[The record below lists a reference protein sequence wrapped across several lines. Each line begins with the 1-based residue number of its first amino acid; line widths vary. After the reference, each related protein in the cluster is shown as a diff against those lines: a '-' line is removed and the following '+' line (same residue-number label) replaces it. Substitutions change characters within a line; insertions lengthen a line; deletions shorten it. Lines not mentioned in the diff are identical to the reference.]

1 MLDRKEEIDMAGGK
15 GLISRFFRSRRI
27 GFYLTVV
34 AAFFSFVAAILYI
47 CAYYNS
53 KYVFWMVPV
62 LLFFAA
68 FLYIPF
74 TFFRETEKIA
84 PLITGGLDF
93 IAFLLFIRHTYL
105 YLSEVFYGG
114 SFGGFS
120 LGFVLFVLCFLFMLI
135 GIVLSNIAIYKRQGE
150 YKTEKSGEVVA

>member
-1 MLDRKEEIDMAGGK
+1 MAGGK

-34 AAFFSFVAAILYI
+34 AAFFSLVGAILY
-47 CAYYNS
+47 AVNYHDS
-53 KYVFWMVPV
+53 KYMSWTVFALMLV
-62 LLFFAA
+62 AA

-150 YKTEKSGEVVA
+150 YKTEKSGKVVA

>member
-1 MLDRKEEIDMAGGK
+1 MSDEKDRV
-15 GLISRFFRSRRI
+15 SYFFPSRRA
-27 GFYLTVV
+27 GFYLTVI

-74 TFFRETEKIA
+74 ALFQKTEQFA
-84 PLITGGLDF
+84 PVVTGALDF